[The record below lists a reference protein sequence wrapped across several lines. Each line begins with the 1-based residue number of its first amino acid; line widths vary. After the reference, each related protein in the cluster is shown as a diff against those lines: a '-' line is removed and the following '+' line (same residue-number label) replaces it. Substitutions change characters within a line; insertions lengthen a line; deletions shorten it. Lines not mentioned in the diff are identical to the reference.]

1 MLLNVKTVKSIGTN
15 VLVLVLAVLFKNSIG
30 VGNRS
35 TFCHSIIIVIDSSF
49 QKYC

>member
-1 MLLNVKTVKSIGTN
+1 MLLNVKTVKSVVTK

-35 TFCHSIIIVIDSSF
+35 TFCKLIVIDSSF